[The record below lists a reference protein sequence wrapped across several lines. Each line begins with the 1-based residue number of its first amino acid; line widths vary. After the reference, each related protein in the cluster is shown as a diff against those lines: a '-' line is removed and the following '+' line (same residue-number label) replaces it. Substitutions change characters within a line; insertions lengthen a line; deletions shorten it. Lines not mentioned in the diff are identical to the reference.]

1 MSDGKMFR
9 WYTDEEIEE
18 IKKTAIEAAVRGVLA
33 IDTNIYDEETIR
45 AVVETMRVILKEKK

>member
-1 MSDGKMFR
+1 MFR